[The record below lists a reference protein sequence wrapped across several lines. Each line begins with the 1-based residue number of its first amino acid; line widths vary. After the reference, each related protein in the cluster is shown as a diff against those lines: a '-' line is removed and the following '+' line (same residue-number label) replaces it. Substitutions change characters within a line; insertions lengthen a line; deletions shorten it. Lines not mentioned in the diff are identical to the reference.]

1 MAIVERGLGEIEFF
15 DSFLEC
21 KPSQSFW
28 GIAKEKCR
36 NILRKIFPCHSK
48 ATEAK
53 KTSLHHTPKYWTD
66 EENYLSSRGYTTG
79 VITLEDVLE
88 TLIQSRIL
96 DEKDVSLGRR
106 RINNTGSTRSSS
118 RITISSEQISTL
130 DSCESL
136 VTNETG
142 RKIPHVNPG
151 GCRMHLSPTRK
162 VGSPQR
168 KAFLPHNNQTLS
180 PLLTKHLKDHDGKR
194 RVSFPEGTYGGYGT
208 PNIERNI
215 RTFDRKNFRSKTFP
229 RNMEYAKVDTGPL
242 FLGQPIDLLGF
253 MCDEETDLKTV
264 SGPELDTHGHRSPTN
279 ENSFDSIES

>member
-1 MAIVERGLGEIEFF
+1 MAIVERDLEEIKFF
-15 DSFLEC
+15 DSFLES

-28 GIAKEKCR
+28 RIAKEKCR

-66 EENYLSSRGYTTG
+66 EENYLSSRGHITG

-88 TLIQSRIL
+88 ILMQSRIL

-106 RINNTGSTRSSS
+106 RMDGTGSTRSIS

-142 RKIPHVNPG
+142 RKIPHVDPG
-151 GCRMHLSPTRK
+151 GCRMHLSPARK

-168 KAFLPHNNQTLS
+168 KPFLPHNNQTLS
-180 PLLTKHLKDHDGKR
+180 PLLSKRLKDHDVKR

-208 PNIERNI
+208 SSIERNI
-215 RTFDRKNFRSKTFP
+215 ETFDRRNFRSKTLP

-242 FLGQPIDLLGF
+242 LLGQPIDLLGF
-253 MCDEETDLKTV
+253 MCDEETDLKIV
-264 SGPELDTHGHRSPTN
+264 SGPELDPHGHRSPEK